1 MKYVAITGGIGSGK
15 SYICKLLAD
24 HGVRVYDCDIE
35 ARRLMNEDKDMQ
47 EALCHLVGKPV
58 FQHGILQKS
67 ILTHFLLASEDN
79 QQAVNEIIHP
89 AVAADFK
96 RSGYTWLESAIL
108 FDSGFD
114 RRVNFSYR
122 VCVSAPLD
130 IRVERIMHRNG
141 ISRSKALEWVRGQ
154 MPQDKVAARCDFVI
168 VNDGSRPL
176 ASQVERLLSSVPAG
190 CLQTGQEW
198 RPGRTRI

>member
-24 HGVRVYDCDIE
+24 HGIRVYDCDKE
-35 ARRLMNEDKDMQ
+35 ARRLMNEYKDMQ

-96 RSGYTWLESAIL
+96 RSGYRGL
-108 FDSGFD
+108 
-114 RRVNFSYR
+114 
-122 VCVSAPLD
+122 
-130 IRVERIMHRNG
+130 
-141 ISRSKALEWVRGQ
+141 KVRYCSIADLIG
-154 MPQDKVAARCDFVI
+154 
-168 VNDGSRPL
+168 
-176 ASQVERLLSSVPAG
+176 E
-190 CLQTGQEW
+190 
-198 RPGRTRI
+198 